1 MATSSEIRSS
11 AKKKWKDFLVY
22 LSSSYLSSTPTKFF
36 PWFYRGTKESK
47 SDSYSSKY
55 NTINELIAN
64 SKEKIGYGYT
74 LVFDIANTR
83 LYGEQSKIREIR
95 IDSPSDYAK
104 LIGKE
109 NEYDNFLKAISQLK
123 KYFLNNNYPLFLLEK
138 WINQNLD
145 FLTEKREED
154 YYKSIFLALDW
165 FIRNRNSNLYIREI
179 PLALHTKFIEENKK
193 IILSLFAEITLLS
206 ENEYKTKSF
215 EEILGLKKKPLLV
228 RYRLN
233 SVKYNRDEI
242 AIPLFNFSRLDKEED
257 LSKIKRVFIIENE
270 IVYLTFPLDEES
282 LIIFGSG
289 FQVKLLESANWLRN
303 KELFYF
309 GDIDEHGFEM
319 LAMFRSVFPNT
330 ISFLMDDET
339 YNSFTEYAV
348 KGKEATTLYDVFLTE
363 DERQFLSK
371 LRKSENKNRL
381 EQERIPLCYIKER
394 LQLL

>member
-242 AIPLFNFSRLDKEED
+242 AIPLFNFSRLDKE
-257 LSKIKRVFIIENE
+257 
-270 IVYLTFPLDEES
+270 
-282 LIIFGSG
+282 
-289 FQVKLLESANWLRN
+289 
-303 KELFYF
+303 
-309 GDIDEHGFEM
+309 
-319 LAMFRSVFPNT
+319 
-330 ISFLMDDET
+330 
-339 YNSFTEYAV
+339 
-348 KGKEATTLYDVFLTE
+348 
-363 DERQFLSK
+363 
-371 LRKSENKNRL
+371 
-381 EQERIPLCYIKER
+381 RI
-394 LQLL
+394 